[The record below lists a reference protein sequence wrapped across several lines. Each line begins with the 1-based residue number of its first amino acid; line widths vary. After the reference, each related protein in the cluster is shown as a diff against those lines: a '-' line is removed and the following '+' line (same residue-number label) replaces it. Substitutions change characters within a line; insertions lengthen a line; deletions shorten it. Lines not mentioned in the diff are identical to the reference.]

1 MRITVNS
8 NGVSNE
14 RRRVRPV
21 RLLLGSV
28 LYRRVVAG
36 LVVALLG
43 TGALGCVR
51 NTWRDPEPVDTTVLL
66 AEHEEWREG
75 RRRSLANPNAGVI
88 SWDGLFE
95 LAQGANTLGSDPS
108 SAIVLPE
115 EDAPP
120 LAGTLHLE
128 DGAVR
133 LVPAAGSGLHLRDQM
148 SGAVGEPVTEP
159 IPLPDDR
166 SEGTIRL
173 ALGSLGMR
181 VHAEPGTERLWLRV
195 WDTDA
200 PRLEAFELP
209 EYFPITNDWR
219 VTARFEPYPEPRT
232 VTLGD
237 VRGGTLENT
246 APGDLVFRVDGEE
259 HRLMAFAG
267 ATSRSYF
274 ISLWDSTAVTD
285 TYQAGRY
292 MRAPFPDDDGWTTID
307 FNRAYN
313 APCAFTPHSVCS
325 LPPRENYLRFAL
337 TAGEKRP

>member
-1 MRITVNS
+1 MRTA
-8 NGVSNE
+8 E
-14 RRRVRPV
+14 R
-21 RLLLGSV
+21 LTD
-28 LYRRVVAG
+28 AG
-36 LVVALLG
+36 RTAAVGLAVALLC
-43 TGALGCVR
+43 AAAVGCA
-51 NTWRDPEPVDTTVLL
+51 RDEWPDPPPVEPGVL
-66 AEHEEWREG
+66 ADAHEEWREG
-75 RRRSLANPNAGVI
+75 RRNSLANPNAGVI

-95 LAQGANTLGSDPS
+95 LREGANTFGSDPS
-108 SAIVLPE
+108 AAIVLPE

-120 LAGTLHLE
+120 LAGTLYLE

-133 LVPAAGSGLHLRDQM
+133 LVPEAGSGLRLREQV
-148 SGAVGEPVTEP
+148 SGTAGEAVTAPT
-159 IPLPDDR
+159 PLPDDR

-181 VHAEPGTERLWLRV
+181 VHAEPGTDRLWLRV

-200 PRLEAFELP
+200 PRLDAFELP
-209 EYFPITNDWR
+209 EYFPISNEWR
-219 VTARFEPYPEPRT
+219 VTARFEPYAEPRT

-246 APGDLVFRVDGEE
+246 APGDLVFRAKGAE

-267 ATSRSYF
+267 ASSRSYF

-313 APCAFTPHSVCS
+313 APCAFTPYSVCS
-325 LPPRENYLRFAL
+325 LPPRENYLRFAV

>member
-1 MRITVNS
+1 MK
-8 NGVSNE
+8 E
-14 RRRVRPV
+14 RGAILAVAI
-21 RLLLGSV
+21 SV
-28 LYRRVVAG
+28 LW
-36 LVVALLG
+36 
-43 TGALGCVR
+43 TGCAR
-51 NTWRDPEPVDTTVLL
+51 ETWPDPPPVDDDVLA

-75 RRRSLANPNAGVI
+75 RRRSLANPNAGVV

-95 LAQGANTLGSDPS
+95 LREGANTFGSDRS
-108 SAIVLPE
+108 AAIVLPE

-120 LAGTLHLE
+120 LAGTLYLE

-133 LVPAAGSGLHLRDQM
+133 LVPEAGSGLRLRDQM
-148 SGAVGEPVTEP
+148 SGAVGETVTEP
-159 IPLPDDR
+159 MPLPDDR
-166 SEGTIRL
+166 SEGTVRL

-200 PRLEAFELP
+200 PRLDAFELP
-209 EYFPITNDWR
+209 QYFPITNDWR

-232 VTLGD
+232 VSLAD

-246 APGDLVFRVDGEE
+246 APGDLVFRVDGAE

-292 MRAPFPDDDGWTTID
+292 MRAPLAGDDGWTTID
-307 FNRAYN
+307 FNRTYN

-325 LPPRENYLRFAL
+325 LPPPENYLRFPV

>member
-1 MRITVNS
+1 MKKKAIRTV
-8 NGVSNE
+8 
-14 RRRVRPV
+14 R
-21 RLLLGSV
+21 SV
-28 LYRRVVAG
+28 AVLA
-36 LVVALLG
+36 
-43 TGALGCVR
+43 
-51 NTWRDPEPVDTTVLL
+51 VLL
-66 AEHEEWREG
+66 AACEPETWPDPPPVESEVLAAEHEEWRDG

-95 LAQGANTLGSDPS
+95 LREGANTFGSDPS
-108 SAIVLPE
+108 AAIVLPE
-115 EDAPP
+115 EDSPP
-120 LAGTLHLE
+120 LAGTLFLQ
-128 DGAVR
+128 DGTVR
-133 LVPAAGSGLHLRDQM
+133 LVPEAGSGLSLRDQM
-148 SGAVGEPVTEP
+148 SGAVGDPVTEP
-159 IPLPDDR
+159 MPLPDDR

-195 WDTDA
+195 WDT
-200 PRLEAFELP
+200 FELP
-209 EYFPITNDWR
+209 EYFPITNEWR
-219 VTARFEPYPEPRT
+219 VTARFEPYAEPRT

-246 APGDLVFRVDGEE
+246 APGDLVFRVDGAER
-259 HRLMAFAG
+259 RLMAFAG
-267 ATSRSYF
+267 ASSRSYF

-325 LPPRENYLRFAL
+325 LPPPENYLRFRV

>member
-1 MRITVNS
+1 MKEKAIQT
-8 NGVSNE
+8 
-14 RRRVRPV
+14 VRPV
-21 RLLLGSV
+21 AVLGAV
-28 LYRRVVAG
+28 LAACG
-36 LVVALLG
+36 PEG
-43 TGALGCVR
+43 
-51 NTWRDPEPVDTTVLL
+51 WPDPAPVEADVLA

-95 LAQGANTLGSDPS
+95 LREGANTFGSDPS
-108 SAIVLPE
+108 AAIVLPE

-120 LAGTLHLE
+120 LAGTLYLE

-133 LVPAAGSGLHLRDQM
+133 LVPEVGSGLHVREPVT
-148 SGAVGEPVTEP
+148 GAVGETVTEP
-159 IPLPDDR
+159 MPLPDDR
-166 SEGTIRL
+166 SEGTVRL

-200 PRLEAFELP
+200 PRLDAFELP
-209 EYFPITNDWR
+209 QYFPITNDWR
-219 VTARFEPYPEPRT
+219 VTARFEPYAEPRT
-232 VTLGD
+232 VSLAD

-246 APGDLVFRVDGEE
+246 APGDLVFRVDGAE

-292 MRAPFPDDDGWTTID
+292 MRAPLAGDDGWTTID
-307 FNRAYN
+307 FNRTYN

-325 LPPRENYLRFAL
+325 LPPPENYLRFPV

>member
-1 MRITVNS
+1 MSGRESAPSRFYVRTIGTA
-8 NGVSNE
+8 VS
-14 RRRVRPV
+14 VV
-21 RLLLGSV
+21 LASGLLLASC
-28 LYRRVVAG
+28 
-36 LVVALLG
+36 
-43 TGALGCVR
+43 TE
-51 NTWRDPEPVDTTVLL
+51 TPWPDPPPVESDVLL

-75 RRRSLANPNAGVI
+75 RRTSLANPNAGVI

-95 LAQGANTLGSDPS
+95 LREGANTLGSDPAS
-108 SAIVLPE
+108 SIVLPE

-133 LVPAAGSGLHLRDQM
+133 LSPEAGSGLRLRDQV
-148 SGAVGEPVTEP
+148 SGTVGESVTEP

-200 PRLEAFELP
+200 PRLETFDLP
-209 EYFPITNDWR
+209 EYFPVTNDWR

-246 APGDLVFRVDGEE
+246 APGDLVFRVNGEE
-259 HRLMAFAG
+259 HRLMAFAR

-292 MRAPFPDDDGWTTID
+292 MRAPLPDDDGWTTID

-325 LPPRENYLRFAL
+325 LPPRENYLRFAV

>member
-1 MRITVNS
+1 MSTV
-8 NGVSNE
+8 E
-14 RRRVRPV
+14 RSTDTGWHAAV
-21 RLLLGSV
+21 
-28 LYRRVVAG
+28 G
-36 LVVALLG
+36 LAVALLC
-43 TGALGCVR
+43 AAAVGCAGDA
-51 NTWRDPEPVDTTVLL
+51 WPDPPPVESGVLA
-66 AEHEEWREG
+66 AEHEEWRDG

-95 LAQGANTLGSDPS
+95 LREGANTFGSDPS
-108 SAIVLPE
+108 AAIVLPE
-115 EDAPP
+115 EDAPL
-120 LAGTLHLE
+120 LAGTLYLE
-128 DGAVR
+128 DAAVR
-133 LVPAAGSGLHLRDQM
+133 LVPEAGSGLRLRDQM
-148 SGAVGEPVTEP
+148 SGAAGEAVTEP
-159 IPLPDDR
+159 MPLPDDR
-166 SEGTIRL
+166 SEGTVRL

-200 PRLEAFELP
+200 PRLDAFELP
-209 EYFPITNDWR
+209 EYFPITNEWR

-232 VTLGD
+232 VSLAD

-246 APGDLVFRVDGEE
+246 APGDLVFRVDGAE

-267 ATSRSYF
+267 ASSRSYF

-292 MRAPFPDDDGWTTID
+292 MRAPFPGDDGWTTID

-325 LPPRENYLRFAL
+325 LPPRENYLRFPV

>member
-1 MRITVNS
+1 MT
-8 NGVSNE
+8 
-14 RRRVRPV
+14 RPAPAV
-21 RLLLGSV
+21 PGIMLCC
-28 LYRRVVAG
+28 A
-36 LVVALLG
+36 A
-43 TGALGCVR
+43 ALGCAQE
-51 NTWRDPEPVDTTVLL
+51 TWPDPPPVEPGALL

-75 RRRSLANPNAGVI
+75 RRNTLTNPNAGVI

-95 LAQGANTLGSDPS
+95 LADGANTFGSGPELD
-108 SAIVLPE
+108 IVLPSD
-115 EDAPP
+115 DAPP
-120 LAGTLHLE
+120 LAGTLYLE

-133 LVPAAGSGLHLRDQM
+133 LVPEAGSGLHVREPPA
-148 SGAVGEPVTEP
+148 GEVGEPVTEP
-159 IPLPDDR
+159 MPLPDDR

-200 PRLEAFELP
+200 PRLDAFELP
-209 EYFPITNDWR
+209 EYFPVTNEWR

-232 VTLGD
+232 VSLAD

-246 APGDLVFRVDGEE
+246 APGDLVFRVDGAE
-259 HRLMAFAG
+259 HRLMAFAT
-267 ATSRSYF
+267 ATSRSFF

-285 TYQAGRY
+285 TYPAGRY
-292 MRAPFPDDDGWTTID
+292 MRAPLPDNDGWTTID

-325 LPPRENYLRFAL
+325 LPPPENYLRFHV

>member
-1 MRITVNS
+1 MSGRESARSRFYARTV
-8 NGVSNE
+8 GTT
-14 RRRVRPV
+14 
-21 RLLLGSV
+21 
-28 LYRRVVAG
+28 VVAVLASG
-36 LVVALLG
+36 LWLA
-43 TGALGCVR
+43 GC
-51 NTWRDPEPVDTTVLL
+51 TPQAWPEPPPVEPGVLA

-75 RRRSLANPNAGVI
+75 RRSNLANPNAGVL

-95 LAQGANTLGSDPS
+95 LADGANTFGSDPA

-120 LAGTLHLE
+120 LAGILHLN
-128 DGAVR
+128 DGVVR
-133 LVPAAGSGLHLRDQM
+133 LVPEAGSGLSLRDLV
-148 SGAVGEPVTEP
+148 SGAVGEAITEP
-159 IPLPDDR
+159 MLLPDDR

-200 PRLEAFELP
+200 PRLESFALP
-209 EYFPITNDWR
+209 DYFPITNEWR
-219 VTARFEPYPEPRT
+219 VTARFDPYPEPRT

-246 APGDLVFRVDGEE
+246 APGDLVFRVDGDE

-267 ATSRSYF
+267 ASSRSYF

-292 MRAPFPDDDGWTTID
+292 MRAPFPDDGGWTTID

-325 LPPRENYLRFAL
+325 LPPRENYLRFAV

>member
-1 MRITVNS
+1 MT
-8 NGVSNE
+8 GFAGK
-14 RRRVRPV
+14 RRRVQKARSAGGGPV
-21 RLLLGSV
+21 LVVAALGA
-28 LYRRVVAG
+28 VVAG
-36 LVVALLG
+36 
-43 TGALGCVR
+43 CVGEA
-51 NTWRDPEPVDTTVLL
+51 WPDPPPVEPDILMI
-66 AEHEEWREG
+66 EYEEWRDG
-75 RRRSLANPNAGVI
+75 RRNNLANPNAGVI
-88 SWDGLFE
+88 SWDGLFA
-95 LAQGANTLGSDPS
+95 LAEGANTFGSDPS
-108 SAIVLPE
+108 LAIVLPE

-128 DGAVR
+128 GGAVR
-133 LVPAAGSGLHLRDQM
+133 LVPEAESGLRVRDRESGAAGES
-148 SGAVGEPVTEP
+148 VTEP

-200 PRLEAFELP
+200 PRLETFELP
-209 EYFPITNDWR
+209 EYFPVGNEWR
-219 VTARFEPYPEPRT
+219 VTARFEPYREPRT
-232 VTLGD
+232 VSLAD
-237 VRGGTLENT
+237 VRGGTLENS
-246 APGDLVFRVDGEE
+246 APGDLVFRANGGE
-259 HRLMAFAG
+259 HRLMAFAT
-267 ATSRSYF
+267 ASSSSYF

-292 MRAPFPDDDGWTTID
+292 MRAPLPDDDGWTTID

-325 LPPRENYLRFAL
+325 LPPPENYLRFPV

>member
-1 MRITVNS
+1 MAGCARET
-8 NGVSNE
+8 
-14 RRRVRPV
+14 RPETPPV
-21 RLLLGSV
+21 
-28 LYRRVVAG
+28 
-36 LVVALLG
+36 
-43 TGALGCVR
+43 
-51 NTWRDPEPVDTTVLL
+51 DPEVLA
-66 AEHEEWREG
+66 AEHGEWRAS
-75 RRRSLANPNAGVI
+75 RRNSLADPNAGVI

-95 LAQGANTLGSDPS
+95 LSVGANTFGSDPS
-108 SAIVLPE
+108 LAIVLPE

-128 DGAVR
+128 GGAVR
-133 LVPAAGSGLHLRDQM
+133 LVPEPESGLRLRDRE

-159 IPLPDDR
+159 MPLPDDR
-166 SEGTIRL
+166 SDGTIRL

-181 VHAEPGTERLWLRV
+181 VHAEPGTQRLWLRV

-200 PRLEAFELP
+200 PRLDAFQLP
-209 EYFPITNDWR
+209 EYFPIRNEWR

-232 VTLGD
+232 VSLAD

-246 APGDLVFRVDGEE
+246 APGDLVFRANGGE
-259 HRLMAFAG
+259 HRLMAFAT
-267 ATSRSYF
+267 ASSRSYF

-292 MRAPFPDDDGWTTID
+292 MRAPLPDDDGWTTID

>member
-1 MRITVNS
+1 MRTT
-8 NGVSNE
+8 E
-14 RRRVRPV
+14 RLNDAGRTE
-21 RLLLGSV
+21 
-28 LYRRVVAG
+28 VVG
-36 LVVALLG
+36 LALALACAAL
-43 TGALGCVR
+43 TGCA
-51 NTWRDPEPVDTTVLL
+51 RDMWPEPPAVDSEVLA

-75 RRRSLANPNAGVI
+75 RRNSLANPNAGVI

-95 LAQGANTLGSDPS
+95 LSEGPNTFGSDPS
-108 SAIVLPE
+108 AAIVLPE

-120 LAGTLHLE
+120 VAGTLYLE

-133 LVPAAGSGLHLRDQM
+133 LVPEAGSGLRLREQP
-148 SGAVGEPVTEP
+148 SGTAGEPVTEP
-159 IPLPDDR
+159 MPLPDDR

-200 PRLEAFELP
+200 PRLDAFELP
-209 EYFPITNDWR
+209 AYFPITNEWR
-219 VTARFEPYPEPRT
+219 VTARFEPYAEPRT

-246 APGDLVFRVDGEE
+246 APGDLVFRVNDAE

-267 ATSRSYF
+267 ASSRSYF

-313 APCAFTPHSVCS
+313 APCAFTPYSVCS
-325 LPPRENYLRFAL
+325 LPPRENYLRFSV

>member
-1 MRITVNS
+1 M
-8 NGVSNE
+8 
-14 RRRVRPV
+14 
-21 RLLLGSV
+21 
-28 LYRRVVAG
+28 
-36 LVVALLG
+36 LVVPTLG
-43 TGALGCVR
+43 VLAAGCARETRPETPPV
-51 NTWRDPEPVDTTVLL
+51 DPEVLA
-66 AEHEEWREG
+66 AEHGEWRAS
-75 RRRSLANPNAGVI
+75 RRTSLASPNAGVI

-95 LAQGANTLGSDPS
+95 LSDGANTFGSDPS
-108 SAIVLPE
+108 LAIVLPE

-128 DGAVR
+128 GGAVR
-133 LVPAAGSGLHLRDQM
+133 LVPEPESGLRLRDRE

-159 IPLPDDR
+159 MPLPDDR
-166 SEGTIRL
+166 SDGTIRL

-181 VHAEPGTERLWLRV
+181 VHAEPGTQRLWLRV

-200 PRLEAFELP
+200 PRLDAFQLP
-209 EYFPITNDWR
+209 EYFPIRNEWR
-219 VTARFEPYPEPRT
+219 VAARFEPYPEPRT
-232 VTLGD
+232 VSLAD

-246 APGDLVFRVDGEE
+246 APGDLVFRANGGE
-259 HRLMAFAG
+259 HRLMAFAT
-267 ATSRSYF
+267 ASSRSYF

-292 MRAPFPDDDGWTTID
+292 MRAPLPDDDGWTTID

>member
-1 MRITVNS
+1 MKKKALRA
-8 NGVSNE
+8 
-14 RRRVRPV
+14 
-21 RLLLGSV
+21 V
-28 LYRRVVAG
+28 LPSAAFAT
-36 LVVALLG
+36 ALAACG
-43 TGALGCVR
+43 PE
-51 NTWRDPEPVDTTVLL
+51 TWPGPPPVDPDVLA

-75 RRRSLANPNAGVI
+75 RRNSLVNPNAGVI

-95 LAQGANTLGSDPS
+95 LAEGANTFGSDPS
-108 SAIVLPE
+108 SSIVLRE

-120 LAGTLHLE
+120 LAGILHLE
-128 DGAVR
+128 HGAVR
-133 LVPAAGSGLHLRDQM
+133 LLPEAGSGLRLRDLV
-148 SGAVGEPVTEP
+148 SGEAGEPVTEP

-166 SEGTIRL
+166 SEGTVRL

-181 VHAEPGTERLWLRV
+181 VHAEPGTDRLWLRV

-200 PRLEAFELP
+200 PRLDTFELP
-209 EYFPITNDWR
+209 DYFPITNDWR
-219 VTARFEPYPEPRT
+219 VTARFDPYPEPRT

-259 HRLMAFAG
+259 HRLMAFAR

-292 MRAPFPDDDGWTTID
+292 MRAPLPDDDGWTTID

-313 APCAFTPHSVCS
+313 APCAFTAHSVCS
-325 LPPRENYLRFAL
+325 LPPRENYLRFAV

>member
-1 MRITVNS
+1 MKERGPTLAVAI
-8 NGVSNE
+8 GVLWTGCSGE
-14 RRRVRPV
+14 TWPEPAPV
-21 RLLLGSV
+21 
-28 LYRRVVAG
+28 
-36 LVVALLG
+36 
-43 TGALGCVR
+43 
-51 NTWRDPEPVDTTVLL
+51 DPEVLA
-66 AEHEEWREG
+66 AEHEGWREG
-75 RRRSLANPNAGVI
+75 RRANLANPNAGVI

-95 LAQGANTLGSDPS
+95 LAEGANTFGSDPS
-108 SAIVLPE
+108 SAIVLSE

-120 LAGTLHLE
+120 VAGTLYLE

-133 LVPAAGSGLHLRDQM
+133 LVPEAGSGLRLREQV
-148 SGAVGEPVTEP
+148 SGTAGEPVTEP
-159 IPLPDDR
+159 MPLPDDR

-181 VHAEPGTERLWLRV
+181 VHAEPGTDRLWLRV

-200 PRLEAFELP
+200 PRLDAFELP
-209 EYFPITNDWR
+209 EYFPITNEWR
-219 VTARFEPYPEPRT
+219 VTARFEPYAAPRT

-246 APGDLVFRVDGEE
+246 APGDLVFRVGGDE
-259 HRLMAFAG
+259 HRLMAFAT
-267 ATSRSYF
+267 ASSRSYF

-292 MRAPFPDDDGWTTID
+292 MRAPLPDDDGWTTID

-313 APCAFTPHSVCS
+313 APCAFTAHSVCS
-325 LPPRENYLRFAL
+325 LPPRENYLRFAV

>member
-1 MRITVNS
+1 MRTAQ
-8 NGVSNE
+8 
-14 RRRVRPV
+14 
-21 RLLLGSV
+21 RLTGIGWKAV
-28 LYRRVVAG
+28 IG
-36 LVVALLG
+36 LAVALLC
-43 TGALGCVR
+43 AAAVGC
-51 NTWRDPEPVDTTVLL
+51 TRDGWPDPPPVEADVLA

-95 LAQGANTLGSDPS
+95 LREGANTFGSDPAS
-108 SAIVLPE
+108 SIVLPE

-120 LAGTLHLE
+120 LAGTLYLE

-133 LVPAAGSGLHLRDQM
+133 LVPEAGSGLRLREQV
-148 SGAVGEPVTEP
+148 SGAVGDPVTEP
-159 IPLPDDR
+159 MPLPDDR

-200 PRLEAFELP
+200 PRLAAFELP
-209 EYFPITNDWR
+209 EYFPITNEWR
-219 VTARFEPYPEPRT
+219 VTARFEPYAEPRT
-232 VTLGD
+232 VRLGD

-246 APGDLVFRVDGEE
+246 APGDLVFRVDGAE

-292 MRAPFPDDDGWTTID
+292 MRALFPGDDGWTTID

-325 LPPRENYLRFAL
+325 LPPPENYLRFPV

>member
-1 MRITVNS
+1 MKKKAVQT
-8 NGVSNE
+8 
-14 RRRVRPV
+14 VRPV
-21 RLLLGSV
+21 AV
-28 LYRRVVAG
+28 LAVMLAACG
-36 LVVALLG
+36 PE
-43 TGALGCVR
+43 
-51 NTWRDPEPVDTTVLL
+51 TWPDPPPVESEVL
-66 AEHEEWREG
+66 ATEHEEWREG

-95 LAQGANTLGSDPS
+95 LREGANTFGSDPA

-120 LAGTLHLE
+120 LAGTLYLE

-133 LVPAAGSGLHLRDQM
+133 LVPEAGSGLHLRDQM
-148 SGAVGEPVTEP
+148 SGAVGDPVTEP
-159 IPLPDDR
+159 MPLPDDR

-200 PRLEAFELP
+200 PRLDAFELP
-209 EYFPITNDWR
+209 EYFPITNEWR
-219 VTARFEPYPEPRT
+219 VTARFEPYAEPRT

-246 APGDLVFRVDGEE
+246 APGDLVFRVDGAE

-267 ATSRSYF
+267 ASSRSYF

-292 MRAPFPDDDGWTTID
+292 MRAPFPNDDGWTTID

-325 LPPRENYLRFAL
+325 LPPRENYLRFAV

>member
-1 MRITVNS
+1 M
-8 NGVSNE
+8 
-14 RRRVRPV
+14 
-21 RLLLGSV
+21 
-28 LYRRVVAG
+28 A
-36 LVVALLG
+36 
-43 TGALGCVR
+43 
-51 NTWRDPEPVDTTVLL
+51 

-95 LAQGANTLGSDPS
+95 LREGANTLGSDRS
-108 SAIVLPE
+108 AAIVLPE

-120 LAGTLHLE
+120 LAGTLYLE
-128 DGAVR
+128 DGVVR
-133 LVPAAGSGLHLRDQM
+133 LVPEAGSGLHVR
-148 SGAVGEPVTEP
+148 EPVTGEVGETVTEP
-159 IPLPDDR
+159 MPLPDDR
-166 SEGTIRL
+166 SEGTVRL

-200 PRLEAFELP
+200 PRLAAFELP
-209 EYFPITNDWR
+209 GYFPITNDWR

-232 VTLGD
+232 VSLAD

-246 APGDLVFRVDGEE
+246 APGDLVFRVDGAE

-267 ATSRSYF
+267 ASSRSYF

-292 MRAPFPDDDGWTTID
+292 MRAPLAGDDGWTTID
-307 FNRAYN
+307 FNRTYN

-325 LPPRENYLRFAL
+325 LPPPENYLRFPV

>member
-1 MRITVNS
+1 MRTV
-8 NGVSNE
+8 
-14 RRRVRPV
+14 RRSTGTGWKAVI
-21 RLLLGSV
+21 
-28 LYRRVVAG
+28 G
-36 LVVALLG
+36 LAVALLCAATVG
-43 TGALGCVR
+43 CTRTG
-51 NTWRDPEPVDTTVLL
+51 WPDPQPVESEVLA

-95 LAQGANTLGSDPS
+95 LREGANAFGSDPAS
-108 SAIVLPE
+108 SIVLPG

-120 LAGTLHLE
+120 LAGTLYLE

-133 LVPAAGSGLHLRDQM
+133 LVPEAGSGLHLRDPV
-148 SGAVGEPVTEP
+148 SGAAGDAVTEP
-159 IPLPDDR
+159 MPLPDDR

-173 ALGSLGMR
+173 GLGSLGMR

-200 PRLEAFELP
+200 PRLAAFELP
-209 EYFPITNDWR
+209 EYFPITNEWR
-219 VTARFEPYPEPRT
+219 VTARFEPYAEPRT

-246 APGDLVFRVDGEE
+246 APGDLVFRVNDAE

-267 ATSRSYF
+267 ASSRSYF

-313 APCAFTPHSVCS
+313 APCAFTPYSVCS
-325 LPPRENYLRFAL
+325 LPPRENYLRFAV

>member
-1 MRITVNS
+1 MKKNAIRTPRAVVVLAVTLVAC
-8 NGVSNE
+8 GPEVW
-14 RRRVRPV
+14 PDPP
-21 RLLLGSV
+21 SV
-28 LYRRVVAG
+28 ES
-36 LVVALLG
+36 
-43 TGALGCVR
+43 
-51 NTWRDPEPVDTTVLL
+51 DVLA
-66 AEHEEWREG
+66 AEHEEWRDG
-75 RRRSLANPNAGVI
+75 RRRSLANPNGGVI

-95 LAQGANTLGSDPS
+95 LREGANTFGSDPAAS
-108 SAIVLPE
+108 IVLPE

-133 LVPAAGSGLHLRDQM
+133 LVPEARSGLRLRDQM
-148 SGAVGEPVTEP
+148 SGAAGDPVTEP
-159 IPLPDDR
+159 MPLPDDR

-200 PRLEAFELP
+200 PRLDAFELP
-209 EYFPITNDWR
+209 EYFPITNEWR
-219 VTARFEPYPEPRT
+219 VTARFEPYAEPRT

-246 APGDLVFRVDGEE
+246 APGDLVFRANGAE

-267 ATSRSYF
+267 ASSRSYF

-292 MRAPFPDDDGWTTID
+292 MRAPFPNDDGWTTID

-325 LPPRENYLRFAL
+325 LPPRENYLRFAV

>member
-1 MRITVNS
+1 MSTA
-8 NGVSNE
+8 E
-14 RRRVRPV
+14 RSTDT
-21 RLLLGSV
+21 GWNA
-28 LYRRVVAG
+28 VVG
-36 LVVALLG
+36 LAVALFC
-43 TGALGCVR
+43 AAAVGC
-51 NTWRDPEPVDTTVLL
+51 TRDGWPEPAPVESGVLA
-66 AEHEEWREG
+66 AEHEEWRDG

-95 LAQGANTLGSDPS
+95 LREGANTFGSDPS
-108 SAIVLPE
+108 AAIVLPE

-120 LAGTLHLE
+120 LAGTLYLE

-133 LVPAAGSGLHLRDQM
+133 LVPEAGSGLRLRDQM
-148 SGAVGEPVTEP
+148 SGAAGEAVTEP
-159 IPLPDDR
+159 MPLPDDR
-166 SEGTIRL
+166 SEGTVRL

-200 PRLEAFELP
+200 PRLDAFELP
-209 EYFPITNDWR
+209 EYFPITNEWR

-232 VTLGD
+232 VSLAD

-246 APGDLVFRVDGEE
+246 APGDLVFRVDGAE

-267 ATSRSYF
+267 ASSRSYF

-292 MRAPFPDDDGWTTID
+292 MRTPFPDDDGWTTID

-325 LPPRENYLRFAL
+325 LPPRENYLRFPL

>member
-1 MRITVNS
+1 MK
-8 NGVSNE
+8 E
-14 RRRVRPV
+14 RRPTLALVIGM
-21 RLLLGSV
+21 LWTGC
-28 LYRRVVAG
+28 AG
-36 LVVALLG
+36 E
-43 TGALGCVR
+43 
-51 NTWRDPEPVDTTVLL
+51 TWPDPPPVDPDVLL
-66 AEHEEWREG
+66 TEHEEWREG
-75 RRRSLANPNAGVI
+75 RRSNLANPNAGVL

-95 LAQGANTLGSDPS
+95 LADGANTFGSDPA

-120 LAGTLHLE
+120 LAGILHLN

-133 LVPAAGSGLHLRDQM
+133 LVPEAGSGLSLRDLV
-148 SGAVGEPVTEP
+148 SGAVGEAITEP
-159 IPLPDDR
+159 MLLPDDR

-200 PRLEAFELP
+200 PRLESFALP
-209 EYFPITNDWR
+209 DYFPITNEWR
-219 VTARFEPYPEPRT
+219 VAARFDPYLEPRT

-246 APGDLVFRVDGEE
+246 APGDLVFRLDGDE

-267 ATSRSYF
+267 ASSRSYF

-325 LPPRENYLRFAL
+325 LPPRENYLRFAV

>member
-1 MRITVNS
+1 MNNRRPTLSRGFVGPVATISMLVVPTL
-8 NGVSNE
+8 GV
-14 RRRVRPV
+14 
-21 RLLLGSV
+21 L
-28 LYRRVVAG
+28 VAG
-36 LVVALLG
+36 CARETRPETPPV
-43 TGALGCVR
+43 
-51 NTWRDPEPVDTTVLL
+51 DPEVLA
-66 AEHEEWREG
+66 AEHGEWRAS
-75 RRRSLANPNAGVI
+75 RRTSLASPNAGVI

-95 LAQGANTLGSDPS
+95 LSDGANTFGSDPWL
-108 SAIVLPE
+108 AIVLPE

-128 DGAVR
+128 GGAVR
-133 LVPAAGSGLHLRDQM
+133 LVPEPESGLRLRDRE

-159 IPLPDDR
+159 MPLPDDR
-166 SEGTIRL
+166 SDGTIRL

-181 VHAEPGTERLWLRV
+181 VHAEPGTQRLWLRV

-209 EYFPITNDWR
+209 EYFPIRNEWR

-232 VTLGD
+232 VSLAD

-246 APGDLVFRVDGEE
+246 APGDLVFRANGGE
-259 HRLMAFAG
+259 HRLMAFAT
-267 ATSRSYF
+267 ASSRSYF

-292 MRAPFPDDDGWTTID
+292 MRAPLPDDDGWTTID

-325 LPPRENYLRFAL
+325 LPPPENYLRFAV

>member
-1 MRITVNS
+1 MSTAGRSTDTGWNA
-8 NGVSNE
+8 
-14 RRRVRPV
+14 
-21 RLLLGSV
+21 
-28 LYRRVVAG
+28 VVG
-36 LVVALLG
+36 LAAALLC
-43 TGALGCVR
+43 AAAVGCAGDG
-51 NTWRDPEPVDTTVLL
+51 WPDPPPVESGVLA
-66 AEHEEWREG
+66 AEHEEWRDG

-95 LAQGANTLGSDPS
+95 LREGANTFGSDPS
-108 SAIVLPE
+108 AAIVLPE
-115 EDAPP
+115 EDAPL
-120 LAGTLHLE
+120 LAGTLYLE
-128 DGAVR
+128 DGTVR
-133 LVPAAGSGLHLRDQM
+133 LVPEAGSGLRLRDQM
-148 SGAVGEPVTEP
+148 SGAAGDPVTEP
-159 IPLPDDR
+159 MPLPDDR
-166 SEGTIRL
+166 SEETVRL

-200 PRLEAFELP
+200 PRLDAFELP
-209 EYFPITNDWR
+209 EYFPITNEWR

-232 VTLGD
+232 VSLAD

-246 APGDLVFRVDGEE
+246 APGDLVFRVDGAE

-267 ATSRSYF
+267 ASSRSYF

-325 LPPRENYLRFAL
+325 LPPRENYLRFPL

>member
-1 MRITVNS
+1 MRTTQ
-8 NGVSNE
+8 
-14 RRRVRPV
+14 
-21 RLLLGSV
+21 RLTGTGWKAV
-28 LYRRVVAG
+28 IGWA
-36 LVVALLG
+36 VALFCA
-43 TGALGCVR
+43 TAVGC
-51 NTWRDPEPVDTTVLL
+51 TPDGWPDPPPVESDVLA

-75 RRRSLANPNAGVI
+75 RRRSLANSNAGVI

-95 LAQGANTLGSDPS
+95 LREGANTFGSDPAAS
-108 SAIVLPE
+108 IVLPE

-120 LAGTLHLE
+120 LAGTLYLE

-133 LVPAAGSGLHLRDQM
+133 LVPEAGSGLSLRDQM
-148 SGAVGEPVTEP
+148 SGAVGDPVTEP
-159 IPLPDDR
+159 MPLPDDR

-200 PRLEAFELP
+200 PRLDAFELP

-219 VTARFEPYPEPRT
+219 VTARFEPYAEPRT

-246 APGDLVFRVDGEE
+246 APGDLVFRVDGAE

-267 ATSRSYF
+267 ASSRSYF

-325 LPPRENYLRFAL
+325 LPPRENYLRFPV

>member
-1 MRITVNS
+1 MT
-8 NGVSNE
+8 
-14 RRRVRPV
+14 
-21 RLLLGSV
+21 LLG
-28 LYRRVVAG
+28 VAVTG
-36 LVVALLG
+36 CSRDMWPEPAPVDP
-43 TGALGCVR
+43 GALAAG
-51 NTWRDPEPVDTTVLL
+51 
-66 AEHEEWREG
+66 HEEWREG
-75 RRRSLANPNAGVI
+75 RRTSLANPNAGVI

-95 LAQGANTLGSDPS
+95 LVDGANTLGSHPS
-108 SAIVLPE
+108 SAIVLSD
-115 EDAPP
+115 EDSPP

-128 DGAVR
+128 DGSVR
-133 LVPAAGSGLHLRDQM
+133 IVPEAGSGLRLRDSE
-148 SGAVGEPVTEP
+148 SGAVGDPITEP
-159 IPLPDDR
+159 MPLPDDR
-166 SEGTIRL
+166 SEGTVRL

-181 VHAEPGTERLWLRV
+181 VHAEPGTDRLWLRV

-200 PRLEAFELP
+200 PRLSAFELP
-209 EYFPITNDWR
+209 EYFPVTSEWR

-232 VTLGD
+232 VSLAD

-246 APGDLVFRVDGEE
+246 APGDLVFRVDGSE
-259 HRLMAFAG
+259 HRLMAFAT
-267 ATSRSYF
+267 ASSRSYF

-292 MRAPFPDDDGWTTID
+292 MRTPFPDDEGWTTID

>member
-1 MRITVNS
+1 MRTV
-8 NGVSNE
+8 E
-14 RRRVRPV
+14 
-21 RLLLGSV
+21 
-28 LYRRVVAG
+28 G
-36 LVVALLG
+36 LIGIGRKAVIGLAAALLCAA
-43 TGALGCVR
+43 TGGC
-51 NTWRDPEPVDTTVLL
+51 TRDGWPDPAPVESDVLA

-95 LAQGANTLGSDPS
+95 LREGANTFGSDPAAS
-108 SAIVLPE
+108 IVLPE

-120 LAGTLHLE
+120 LAGTLHL
-128 DGAVR
+128 DGGAVR
-133 LVPAAGSGLHLRDQM
+133 LVPEAGSGLSLRDQM
-148 SGAVGEPVTEP
+148 SGAVGDPVTEP
-159 IPLPDDR
+159 MPLPDDR
-166 SEGTIRL
+166 SEGTVRL

-200 PRLEAFELP
+200 PRLDAFELP
-209 EYFPITNDWR
+209 GYFPITNDWR

-232 VTLGD
+232 VSLAD

-246 APGDLVFRVDGEE
+246 APGDLVFRVDGAE

-267 ATSRSYF
+267 ASSRSYF

>member
-1 MRITVNS
+1 MRT
-8 NGVSNE
+8 GE
-14 RRRVRPV
+14 GRTDTARKTA
-21 RLLLGSV
+21 
-28 LYRRVVAG
+28 AG
-36 LVVALLG
+36 LAVALLG
-43 TGALGCVR
+43 AATAGCA
-51 NTWRDPEPVDTTVLL
+51 RDAWPDPPPVEPGVLA

-75 RRRSLANPNAGVI
+75 RRNSLANPNAGVI

-95 LAQGANTLGSDPS
+95 LREGANTFGSHPAS
-108 SAIVLPE
+108 TIVLPE
-115 EDAPP
+115 EDTPP
-120 LAGTLHLE
+120 LAGTLHL
-128 DGAVR
+128 DGGKVR
-133 LVPAAGSGLHLRDQM
+133 LVPEAGSDLHLRDPE
-148 SGAVGEPVTEP
+148 SGGVGEPVTES

-200 PRLEAFELP
+200 PRLESFALP
-209 EYFPITNDWR
+209 DYFPITNEWR
-219 VTARFEPYPEPRT
+219 VTARFDPYPEPRT

-246 APGDLVFRVDGEE
+246 APGDLVFRLDGDE

-267 ATSRSYF
+267 ASSRSYF

-292 MRAPFPDDDGWTTID
+292 MRAPFPDDGGWTTID

-325 LPPRENYLRFAL
+325 LPPQENYLRFAV

>member
-1 MRITVNS
+1 MGT
-8 NGVSNE
+8 GE
-14 RRRVRPV
+14 ELTGAVRKT
-21 RLLLGSV
+21 
-28 LYRRVVAG
+28 ATG
-36 LVVALLG
+36 LAIALLG
-43 TGALGCVR
+43 VATVGCA
-51 NTWRDPEPVDTTVLL
+51 RDAWPDPPPVEPSVLA
-66 AEHEEWREG
+66 AEHEEWRDG
-75 RRRSLANPNAGVI
+75 RRNNLANPNAGVL

-95 LAQGANTLGSDPS
+95 LADGANTFGSDPA

-120 LAGTLHLE
+120 LAGTLHLN

-133 LVPAAGSGLHLRDQM
+133 LVPEAGSGLSLRDLV
-148 SGAVGEPVTEP
+148 SGAVGEAITEP
-159 IPLPDDR
+159 MLLPDDR

-200 PRLEAFELP
+200 PRLTAFELP

-219 VTARFEPYPEPRT
+219 VTARFEPYLEPRT

-246 APGDLVFRVDGEE
+246 APGDLVFRVDGKE
-259 HRLMAFAG
+259 HRLMAFAR
-267 ATSRSYF
+267 ASSRSYF

-292 MRAPFPDDDGWTTID
+292 MRAPLADDDGWTTID
-307 FNRAYN
+307 FNRTYN

-325 LPPRENYLRFAL
+325 LPPPENYLRFAV

>member
-1 MRITVNS
+1 MK
-8 NGVSNE
+8 G
-14 RRRVRPV
+14 RRPI
-21 RLLLGSV
+21 LALAIGILSTGCTGETWPDPASV
-28 LYRRVVAG
+28 
-36 LVVALLG
+36 
-43 TGALGCVR
+43 
-51 NTWRDPEPVDTTVLL
+51 DPHVLL
-66 AEHEEWREG
+66 TEHEEWREG
-75 RRRSLANPNAGVI
+75 RRNNLANPNAGVI

-95 LAQGANTLGSDPS
+95 LTEGANTFGSDPS
-108 SAIVLPE
+108 AAIVLPE
-115 EDAPP
+115 EDAAP

-133 LVPAAGSGLHLRDQM
+133 LVPEPGSGLGLRDPV
-148 SGAVGEPVTEP
+148 SDAVGEAITEP
-159 IPLPDDR
+159 MPLPDDR

-200 PRLEAFELP
+200 PRLAAFELP

-246 APGDLVFRVDGEE
+246 APGDLVFRVGGAE

-274 ISLWDSTAVTD
+274 ISLWDSTAVAD

-325 LPPRENYLRFAL
+325 LPPRENYLRFFV

>member
-1 MRITVNS
+1 MRDT
-8 NGVSNE
+8 GWKA
-14 RRRVRPV
+14 
-21 RLLLGSV
+21 
-28 LYRRVVAG
+28 VVG
-36 LVVALLG
+36 LPVALLC
-43 TGALGCVR
+43 AAAVSCA
-51 NTWRDPEPVDTTVLL
+51 RDVWPDPPSVDSEVLL

-75 RRRSLANPNAGVI
+75 RRNSLANPNAGVI

-95 LAQGANTLGSDPS
+95 LREGANTLGSDPAS
-108 SAIVLPE
+108 SIVLPE

-133 LVPAAGSGLHLRDQM
+133 LSPEAGSGLRLRDQV
-148 SGAVGEPVTEP
+148 SGTVGESVTEP

-181 VHAEPGTERLWLRV
+181 VHAEPGTDRLWLRV

-219 VTARFEPYPEPRT
+219 VAARFEPYPEPRT

-246 APGDLVFRVDGEE
+246 APGDLVFRVNGEE
-259 HRLMAFAG
+259 HRLMAFAR

-292 MRAPFPDDDGWTTID
+292 MRAPLPDDDGWTTID

-325 LPPRENYLRFAL
+325 LPPRENYLRFAV